1 MRLLFLLPQNV
12 IGGGVL
18 TVYNHSKFLN
28 ENGYTVDISYIDYV
42 EGRDKYLLKEYN
54 LVYKPFNEIQKDK
67 FYDVV
72 FATWWETLYEI
83 IKIPSNYYFYY
94 IQDDERRFYEENS
107 SAKINLCE
115 LTYLFPN
122 VGKIVVAN
130 WLKELLISLN
140 KDQYIKVCPNGFESE
155 YFYPSQVK
163 NQNDKLKIL
172 IEGPGKVWFK
182 RINSCF
188 EAIKDIEGIE
198 VWFVSRDGFVD
209 ENWKI
214 DKYFENVTRTQMG
227 DIYRSCDVLLKMSE
241 VESFCLPNLEMM
253 ACGGTIVTTNF
264 TGHEEYAVNNYNS
277 IVISINDINEAKEA
291 IISLTKDFS
300 LLDSL
305 KKNAIIKSKEMNWNI
320 QSRKFK
326 DSLED
331 LINDFDNVDFES
343 TKKEIK
349 NISLIKTELENLV
362 EENKSIFHKYN
373 SLFKQHHRIEY
384 SVFRFLGKIIYK
396 IPVLNNILKI
406 LFLKISKRRN
416 AHY

>member
-1 MRLLFLLPQNV
+1 MKLLFLLPQNV

-130 WLKELLISLN
+130 WLKELLISFN

-155 YFYPSQVK
+155 YFYPSQAK

-214 DKYFENVTRTQMG
+214 DKYFENVARTQMG

-264 TGHEEYAVNNYNS
+264 TGHEEYAVNNENS
-277 IVISINDINEAKEA
+277 IVIPINDINKAKEA
-291 IISLTKDFS
+291 IIRLTKDIS

-331 LINDFDNVDFES
+331 LLNDFDNVAFEN
-343 TKKEIK
+343 TKREIQ
-349 NISLIKTELENLV
+349 NISLIKSELENLV
-362 EENKSIFHKYN
+362 EENKSVFHKYN
-373 SLFKQHHRIEY
+373 NLFKQHHRIEY
-384 SVFRFLGKIIYK
+384 SIFRFLGKKIYK
-396 IPVLNNILKI
+396 IPVLNNILKF
-406 LFLKISKRRN
+406 LLLKISKRRN